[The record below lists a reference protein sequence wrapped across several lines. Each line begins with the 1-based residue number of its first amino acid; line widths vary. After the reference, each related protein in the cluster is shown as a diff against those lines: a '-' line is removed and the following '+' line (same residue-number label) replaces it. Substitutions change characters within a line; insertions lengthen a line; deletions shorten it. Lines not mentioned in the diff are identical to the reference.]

1 MKHTDETETATD
13 GGEQLSDDQLFGQ
26 LAEADRVQLS
36 RRERFGLLLDA
47 YVLTPGRVAWSDW
60 RTRVGILVI
69 SLFFFT
75 GVVAKAST
83 SNWWLLEHVTIV
95 ESPATNQAPTNH
107 QPFDGGFAAI
117 TEEGGWMD
125 TTASFPW
132 VEFNAPLGSTN
143 YGEPIGRQLIHST
156 PDMIEMVVAGAFVS
170 VGLAILIGITAGY
183 KGGKTDSVLM
193 SITDIVMT
201 MPAIPLVIVIAAIY
215 PPREAWLV
223 GVILAIDAWP
233 GLARALRSQVLTLRE
248 ESYVEASRTM
258 GIPSTTILSR
268 DITPQLMPYIL
279 INAAQAGRSVIFESV
294 ALYFLG
300 VLPFTTANW
309 GIMMDTAYS
318 EGFALVNMANFY
330 QIFWPMMAVVIISFG
345 LILFSQGMDR
355 VFNPRIRARHSKKVG
370 GSEDHEH

>member
-1 MKHTDETETATD
+1 MD
-13 GGEQLSDDQLFGQ
+13 GEAQFDDDQLFGQ
-26 LAEADRVQLS
+26 LAEADRVELS
-36 RRERFGLLLDA
+36 WGERFKLLVDA

-60 RTRVGILVI
+60 RTRLGILII
-69 SLFFFT
+69 SLFLFS
-75 GVVAKAST
+75 GLVAKVST
-83 SNWWLLEHVTIV
+83 SNWWIFEDMTIV
-95 ESPATNQAPTNH
+95 QSPATNQAPTNH

-117 TEEGGWMD
+117 TEEGGWID

-156 PDMIEMVVAGAFVS
+156 PDMVEMVIAGAVVS
-170 VGLAILIGITAGY
+170 VALAIVIGITAGY
-183 KGGKTDSVLM
+183 KGGRVDSVLM
-193 SITDIVMT
+193 SITDIMMT
-201 MPAIPLVIVIAAIY
+201 MPGIPLVIVIASIY
-215 PPREAWLV
+215 PPEEAWLV
-223 GVILAIDAWP
+223 GVILAIDSWP

-258 GIPSTTILSR
+258 GIPSRTILSR

-309 GIMMDTAYS
+309 GIMMDTAYT
-318 EGFALVNMANFY
+318 EGFALVNLANFY
-330 QIFWPMMAVVIISFG
+330 QILWPMMAVVVVSFG

-355 VFNPRIRARHSKKVG
+355 VFNPRIRARHSKTVGG
-370 GSEDHEH
+370 GSEEPEH